1 MDKDYYSV
9 ERISELLHIHPKT
22 IQRYIREGKL
32 RAAKVGK
39 SWRVSGHDLSVFL
52 EGSDISGND
61 SKTERN
67 ITASAVID
75 ISTNGA
81 EDVMRIMNV
90 LTAAIVSKPP
100 EYSNSTIQSQYIES
114 ENMIR
119 VTLWGDI
126 RFMSSIAEMIRA
138 ILE

>member
-100 EYSNSTIQSQYIES
+100 EYSKSTIQSQYIES